1 MGKTRKGAIHLRH
14 LVLSAQT
21 LAGGNQ
27 FHRALLN
34 LAVVAF
40 WGMARMS
47 ELTYVVSTEPL
58 REASSVLTLGAVFIR
73 GPKIDNIKEN
83 DTLLFGYN
91 DQEGNH
97 VHLTKAVVCCTLS
110 EIWARQGCA
119 GLSGHSFQVGEA
131 SFRNA
136 TGTPIKRIL
145 LLGCWTS
152 DCYLLY
158 LRQYSPAELEE
169 TLKLW
174 GKLNAFW

>member
-1 MGKTRKGAIHLRH
+1 MLCPM
-14 LVLSAQT
+14 
-21 LAGGNQ
+21 
-27 FHRALLN
+27 RALVRRIN
-34 LAVVAF
+34 
-40 WGMARMS
+40 
-47 ELTYVVSTEPL
+47 
-58 REASSVLTLGAVFIR
+58 
-73 GPKIDNIKEN
+73 NIKEN

-131 SFRNA
+131 LFRNA

-174 GKLNAFW
+174 GKFNAFW